1 MTGRENTKHIAR
13 MNLLNMEI
21 FSANSER
28 YLKKKNSTTIRP
40 HVFRES
46 RLNVYKRQR

>member
-1 MTGRENTKHIAR
+1 MTGRENTKNIAR

-21 FSANSER
+21 FSVNIDR
-28 YLKKKNSTTIRP
+28 HLNNKNSTTVMS

-46 RLNVYKRQR
+46 RLDVYKRQK